1 MDVMLRNRFW
11 INGVVLLL
19 LLAGP
24 ADADWFS
31 RNKIQTGDPHWQTLI
46 TPHYEITYA
55 DGADE
60 LAVRASIIAERAYR
74 EYADRL
80 DHELEKRIP
89 FVLYSSH
96 AAFASTNISDQLLG
110 EGTGGF
116 TEPARNR
123 MVLPYEGS
131 NADFVHVIRHELVH
145 VFMFDIT
152 FGSSRKSGARG
163 RFFSIPLWFAEGM
176 AEWYASGW
184 DASADMYMRDAT
196 TSEYLWPLD
205 RVGGFMV
212 YKEGQAAMRMISET
226 YGEEKLVQM
235 WHVLSRSRSMERTL
249 DIVLGLD
256 MKKLNESFEV
266 DMRSRYWPIYGSLE
280 RPEEMACSLGRHRED
295 GHGFSQ
301 RPALSPDGSTIAY
314 FTDRDGLVDLYLMSA
329 LDGKVLRKLATGH
342 RSDRFESMHSFRS
355 GISFSPDGK
364 EIALIARSG
373 SRETLHT
380 IAVADGRVTR
390 SLDLGLDGAT
400 GPAWSPDG
408 TCIALAGTRLGRT
421 DLYLVELDGEGVA
434 ATARHFGQR
443 VISPNVTLYR
453 ITDDVGDEAAPA
465 WSPDGRVL
473 AYPRNDR
480 SELDYEFEIDAQGN
494 RSLVSARFRN
504 GHDATMTGGDSRQL
518 VLLTLTDG
526 EMSLLEPGRGSWLDP
541 EWLDNHRLVVVDN
554 RHGVDN
560 LAELMLDA
568 QRRGVLSS
576 SLLTNVAG
584 AAAQPTYAAS
594 VDRLVFASF
603 REGGWDLFAADDYA
617 KWSQRQPSG
626 EVPRDIALAPPVLV
640 TREGAPRPISG
651 DEPVG
656 KVSNYKPKLHLD
668 TTGALGGGAVSMSPQ
683 AGLGMANVLHFSDM
697 LGDYRLSALLNVY
710 GSVENSDLAL
720 SYAYL
725 KRRTDF
731 GCGLFHYQS
740 YYNSVFTSVGEVL
753 PYDVFFSERN
763 YGTYMMASY
772 PFSTFRRVSLQLTG
786 MALERTNYTWD
797 PTGYYLVASDKRTH
811 YLLQPS
817 LSFVHDSAFYG
828 YYGPVTGSRLLV
840 QYDPALG
847 ITQNS
852 LSRQTVVADYR
863 RYWMPAPRNTIALRF
878 LGAISGGEQPRAF
891 VLGGPF
897 TIRAYDF
904 YDYRSFTHLAGPK
917 IAMMNLEYR
926 LPLLDALIF
935 GWPARWGLGP
945 FGASLFFD
953 LGAAWYDVFSPFG
966 HDAQGDWGLR
976 DLRGGYGIGIR
987 TRLGFLPLRFDW
999 AWPTDLHGSGDVI
1012 FHFSIGPEF

>member
-1 MDVMLRNRFW
+1 MKLNRYW
-11 INGVVLLL
+11 AACLLMLLL
-19 LLAGP
+19 TVTP
-24 ADADWFS
+24 VSADWFS
-31 RNKIQTGDPHWQTLI
+31 RNKIQTGDPDWQTLI

-80 DHELEKRIP
+80 NHELEKRIP

-131 NADFVHVIRHELVH
+131 HADFVHVIRHELVH

-163 RFFSIPLWFAEGM
+163 RFFHIPLWFAEGM
-176 AEWYASGW
+176 AEWYATGW
-184 DASADMYMRDAT
+184 DASADMYLRDAT
-196 TSEYLWPLD
+196 TSGYLWPLD

-212 YKEGQAAMRMISET
+212 YKEGQAAMRLISET

-235 WHVLSRSRSMERTL
+235 WHTLGRSRNMDRTM
-249 DIVLGLD
+249 DAVLGLD
-256 MKKLNESFEV
+256 MKALNEAFEIE
-266 DMRSRYWPIYGSLE
+266 MRERYWSLYGSME
-280 RPEEMACSLGRHRED
+280 RPEEIARSLNRHMED
-295 GHGFSQ
+295 GHGFNQ
-301 RPALSPDGSTIAY
+301 RPALSPDGNTIAY

-329 LDGKVLRKLATGH
+329 LDGKVLHKVATGH

-355 GISFSPDGK
+355 GISFSPDGS

-380 IAVADGRVTR
+380 LSVENGRVLR

-408 TCIALAGTRLGRT
+408 SRIAVAGTRLGRT
-421 DLYLVELDGEGVA
+421 DLYMIDLTA
-434 ATARHFGQR
+434 AEQNKPLRHFESREIEDG
-443 VISPNVTLYR
+443 VMLYR
-453 ITDDVGDEAAPA
+453 ITDDIDDEATPA
-465 WSPDGRVL
+465 WSPDGKLL
-473 AYPRNDR
+473 AYPRSNR
-480 SELDYEFEIDAQGN
+480 SELDYEFEVDEDGN
-494 RSLVSARFRN
+494 RRLVSARFRN
-504 GHDATMTGGDSRQL
+504 GLDATVTSGSGRDL
-518 VLLTLTDG
+518 VLLDPHSG
-526 EMSLLEPGRGSWLDP
+526 ESVVLKPEAGNWLDP
-541 EWLDNHRLVVVDN
+541 EWLDNHRLLAVDN

-560 LAELMLDA
+560 LSELTLDA
-568 QRRGVLSS
+568 QRTSVLCNRT
-576 SLLTNVAG
+576 LTNVAG
-584 AAAQPTYAAS
+584 AAAQPTYAAQA
-594 VDRLVFASF
+594 DRLVFASF
-603 REGGWDLFAADDYA
+603 REGGWDLFAVDNYEQ
-617 KWSQRQPSG
+617 WSQRKPEG
-626 EVPRDIALAPPVLV
+626 EHLQDIELEPPVLV
-640 TREGAPRPISG
+640 TSNGGPRPVSG
-651 DEPVG
+651 DEPIGTVRD
-656 KVSNYKPKLHLD
+656 YKPKLHLD
-668 TTGALGGGAVSMSPQ
+668 SSGALGGGAVYMSPQ

-697 LGDYRLSALLNVY
+697 LGDYRLSALLNIY
-710 GSVENSDLAL
+710 GSIENSDLAL

-725 KRRTDF
+725 KRRMDF
-731 GCGLFHYQS
+731 GAGLFHYQS
-740 YYNSVFTSVGEVL
+740 YYNSMFTSVGEVL

-763 YGTYMMASY
+763 FGAYMMASY

-786 MALERTNYTWD
+786 LALERTDYTWD
-797 PTGYYLVASDKRTH
+797 PTGYYLVASDKQTH
-811 YLLQPS
+811 YLFQPS

-828 YYGPVTGSRLLV
+828 YYGPVTGSRFLI

-847 ITQNS
+847 VTHNS
-852 LSRQTVVADYR
+852 LSRQTLVADYR
-863 RYWMPAPRNTIALRF
+863 RYWMPARRNTIAVRF
-878 LGAISGGEQPRAF
+878 LGAVSGGKQPRAF

-897 TIRAYDF
+897 TLRSHDF
-904 YDYRSFTHLAGPK
+904 YDYRTQTNLAGPK
-917 IAMMNLEYR
+917 MAMVNLEYR

-935 GWPARWGLGP
+935 GWPGRWGLGP
-945 FGASLFFD
+945 FGASVFFD
-953 LGAAWYDVFSPFG
+953 MGATWYDTFSPFG
-966 HDAQGDWGLR
+966 HNDSGQWGFR

-999 AWPTDLHGSGDVI
+999 ARPTDLHGSGDTI